1 MFLVIFVITY
11 FLISFLYKK
20 IIINEKYQEVYMLTE
35 NLQIGEKIQEE
46 KVKKVRINKNDFS
59 IDDDEIEQEISF
71 NISKYDLKK
80 GQIITKDLV
89 IKEDEYI
96 IDENRARIA
105 IELDKSNVSI
115 NSALDK
121 GSLIDIYYI
130 RDDIADIEKRVELI
144 ANKVK
149 VIDITDDN
157 GNTVNRSSNASQ
169 VIVSL
174 SKDKILLISKYK
186 KLGSF
191 SISIVNWEEVIY
203 EIKNYM
209 W

>member
-1 MFLVIFVITY
+1 MRKLKIKFIFLVIFAITY
-11 FLISFLYKK
+11 FFISFLYKK
-20 IIINEKYQEVYMLTE
+20 IVIDEKYQEVYMLTE
-35 NLQIGEKIQEE
+35 NLQLGEKIQEA
-46 KVKKVRINKNDFS
+46 KVKKVKINKSDFL
-59 IDDDEIEQEISF
+59 IDDDEIQQDISF

-96 IDENRARIA
+96 IDENKARIA

-149 VIDITDDN
+149 VIDITDNN

-174 SKDKILLISKYK
+174 SKDKIMLINKYK

-191 SISIVNWEEVIY
+191 SISIVN
-203 EIKNYM
+203 
-209 W
+209 

>member
-1 MFLVIFVITY
+1 MRKLKIKFMFLVIFVITY

-59 IDDDEIEQEISF
+59 IDDDEIEQDISF

-191 SISIVNWEEVIY
+191 SISIVN
-203 EIKNYM
+203 
-209 W
+209 

>member
-1 MFLVIFVITY
+1 MRKLKIKFLFLVIFVITY
-11 FLISFLYKK
+11 FSISFLYKK
-20 IIINEKYQEVYMLTE
+20 KIIEEKYQEVYMLTE
-35 NLQIGEKIQEE
+35 NVQLGEKIQEA
-46 KVKKVRINKNDFS
+46 KVKKVRINKSDLV
-59 IDDDEIEQEISF
+59 IDDEEIQQDISF
-71 NISKYDLKK
+71 NISKSDLKK

-144 ANKVK
+144 ASKVK

-157 GNTVNRSSNASQ
+157 GNKVSRSRNASQ

-174 SKDKILLISKYK
+174 SKDKITLVNKYK
-186 KLGSF
+186 KLGNF
-191 SISIVNWEEVIY
+191 SISIVN
-203 EIKNYM
+203 
-209 W
+209 

>member
-1 MFLVIFVITY
+1 MRKLKIKFLFLVIFVITY
-11 FLISFLYKK
+11 FFISFLYKK
-20 IIINEKYQEVYMLTE
+20 IIIDEKYQEVYMLTE
-35 NLQIGEKIQEE
+35 NLQLGDKIRE

-59 IDDDEIEQEISF
+59 IDDDEIEQDISF

-96 IDENRARIA
+96 IDEKKARIA
-105 IELDKSNVSI
+105 IELDKSSVSI

-174 SKDKILLISKYK
+174 SKEKILLINKYK

-191 SISIVNWEEVIY
+191 SISIVN
-203 EIKNYM
+203 
-209 W
+209 

>member
-35 NLQIGEKIQEE
+35 NLQLGEKIQEE

-59 IDDDEIEQEISF
+59 IDDDEIEQDISF

>member
-1 MFLVIFVITY
+1 MRKLKIKFMFLVIFVITY

-191 SISIVNWEEVIY
+191 SISIVN
-203 EIKNYM
+203 
-209 W
+209 

>member
-1 MFLVIFVITY
+1 MRKLKIKFMFLVIFVITY

-35 NLQIGEKIQEE
+35 NLQLGEKIQEE

-59 IDDDEIEQEISF
+59 IDDDEIEQDISF

-191 SISIVNWEEVIY
+191 SISIVN
-203 EIKNYM
+203 
-209 W
+209 